1 MAEGL
6 AESAPLAVRLVG
18 QLALFDGS
26 RALPLPSSRKT
37 RAVFLYLLRA
47 GGAVRR
53 ERLCDLFFDLPAD
66 PRAALRW
73 SLTKIRTMLD
83 PRPELLLTEG
93 ETVALDPAGFVT
105 DVAQVEAL
113 LAHHRLPHGGAL
125 FDALDAMLDEP
136 LAGLDLPQLGS
147 FSAWL
152 AAERS
157 LIDQVR
163 ARLFLRAAESD
174 ALTAEQRTRFAAEAA
189 QLGADAGS
197 AAARPPGSEF
207 EQTIHYCTAPDG
219 PRIAYACTGE
229 GPPLVKAA
237 NWLNHLELDWTS
249 PIWGSVLNRLSRTH
263 MLVRYDERGNG
274 CSDWLVADLSF
285 EAFVRDLETVVDHL
299 GLKRFPLLGISQ
311 GAAVSIEYACR
322 RPERVSRLVLV
333 GAYAVGWRPIADAE
347 TAAERAAMT
356 TLVRSGWG
364 KDNPAYRQLF
374 SHTFFPSALPAE
386 LDWFNEFQRRTTSP
400 ENAVRFLETSSDID
414 VRHCLGQVRA
424 PTLVI
429 HSRDDQRVPRERGVE
444 IAASIPGAS
453 LVTLDSA
460 SHLPLAR
467 EPATERMLAA
477 IETFLREPGG

>member
-1 MAEGL
+1 MAEG
-6 AESAPLAVRLVG
+6 ESGTASLAVRLVG
-18 QLALFDGS
+18 QLALFEGS

-37 RAVFLYLLRA
+37 RALFVYLLRT
-47 GGAVRR
+47 GAPVRR
-53 ERLCDLFFDLPAD
+53 ERLCDLFFDIPAD

-73 SLTKIRTMLD
+73 SLTKIRAMLG
-83 PRPELLLTEG
+83 PRPELLRTEG
-93 ETVALDPAGFVT
+93 DTVALDPSGFVT
-105 DVAQVEAL
+105 DVGEVEAL
-113 LAHHRLPHGGAL
+113 LDAEAQPEGEAL
-125 FDALDAMLDEP
+125 IAALHAMVDEP
-136 LAGLDLPQLGS
+136 LAGIDLPQLGS
-147 FSAWL
+147 YSAWL

-163 ARLFLRAAESD
+163 ARMFLRAARSD
-174 ALTAEQRTRFAAEAA
+174 ALTAGQRQSFEQEAER
-189 QLGADAGS
+189 LGAVGGAGD
-197 AAARPPGSEF
+197 ARPPGSEL
-207 EQTIHYCTAPDG
+207 EQTIHYFTAPDG

-237 NWLNHLELDWTS
+237 NCLNHLELDWTS

-274 CSDWLVADLSF
+274 CSDWNVQDLGF

-299 GLKRFPLLGISQ
+299 GLERFALLGISQ

-322 RPERVSRLVLV
+322 HPGRVSRLVLV

-347 TAAERAAMT
+347 TAAEREAMI

-374 SHTFFPSALPAE
+374 SQTFFPSARPGE

-400 ENAVRFLETSSDID
+400 ANAARFLETFAAID
-414 VRHCLGQVRA
+414 VRHCLADVRA

-429 HSRDDQRVPRERGVE
+429 HSRDDQRVPLERGVE

-453 LVTLDSA
+453 LVTLESS

-477 IETFLREPGG
+477 IEAFLRG